1 MSTVKRSN
9 KHTHAN
15 IKNFEIE
22 VQEGDNNALI
32 SDGQAINNNSA
43 HGQVCVYQHPQE

>member
-1 MSTVKRSN
+1 M
-9 KHTHAN
+9 HTN

-32 SDGQAINNNSA
+32 SAGQAINNSSE
-43 HGQVCVYQHPQE
+43 HGQVGVYQQIIE

>member
-1 MSTVKRSN
+1 M
-9 KHTHAN
+9 HTN

-32 SDGQAINNNSA
+32 SDGHPINNSSE
-43 HGQVCVYQHPQE
+43 HGQVCVYQQIIE